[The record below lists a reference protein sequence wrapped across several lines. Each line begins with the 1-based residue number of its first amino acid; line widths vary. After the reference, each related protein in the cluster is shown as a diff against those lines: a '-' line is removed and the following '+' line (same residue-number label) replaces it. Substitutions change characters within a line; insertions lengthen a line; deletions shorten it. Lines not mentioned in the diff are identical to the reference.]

1 MGCWNSGSLGVS
13 SCSPPLATPQ
23 SLATS
28 PVSLPP
34 GRPSQEPFPHP
45 EVGSVTLL
53 AAPVHTSQVKEA
65 SPLVPSFGD
74 GGRGWGTARGSLGP
88 RVGWSRGRQGAAL
101 PPLTCWLGLEPEPVL
116 CRVARQSGKLEKV
129 QGSKQEAAGAQ
140 VLDQLG
146 SP

>member
-1 MGCWNSGSLGVS
+1 M
-13 SCSPPLATPQ
+13 
-23 SLATS
+23 
-28 PVSLPP
+28 
-34 GRPSQEPFPHP
+34 
-45 EVGSVTLL
+45 
-53 AAPVHTSQVKEA
+53 HTSQVKEA